1 MRGAAALACT
11 LVLAGCI
18 RSGVRL
24 APLPPEAQRAGLTQS
39 DYILRRSLALG
50 AFDSASALVAPG
62 SPLAPDDDL
71 LASLYRASAAYYAGR
86 YDVSGAALEHAAIL
100 ADDRFTKS
108 VSKNLLALVTNDNR
122 LPYEPGQTERLMMN
136 YYGMLDYLRRGDPE
150 GAAVEA
156 RRLSALL
163 ESYDTRKDSVD
174 VRTRAL
180 LNYLA
185 GATFEAAGEKND
197 ADVSYRVA
205 RALVGDTVLP
215 FPGRARAKPGKGL
228 PATSGTSTK
237 AVSPSTSAV
246 RAAKAVTPPTPTG
259 ELIVVVEHGYVA
271 HRVPRLVLV
280 PITSS
285 EMEKLGGKPTE
296 TLEAA
301 LAITVRTVAFM
312 SLQPNQLVWRDN
324 DDDREV
330 TMRDTVTVAYLLP
343 VAWTSFR
350 RPYRP
355 QWRVSLTVDS
365 TFSTAVPVAA
375 DLSDAVANDFRRSRA
390 GMLTRGIARA
400 AAKLALAKTAE
411 QAAEKKHGE
420 FAGSLTR
427 WTLDAVN
434 VYTERADIRQW
445 RLLPGEIS
453 VVRLTLPAGQHS
465 LTLDY
470 GAAGRLPRR
479 IALGQTRIA
488 ADKIAFA
495 TARVWDD
502 GVVEVGPTPALV
514 AAPAATVHDRR

>member
-1 MRGAAALACT
+1 MRRVAALASA
-11 LVLAGCI
+11 LLLAGCA

-24 APLPPEAQRAGLTQS
+24 APLPPEARRAGLTQS
-39 DYILRRSLALG
+39 DYMLRRSLALG
-50 AFDSASALVAPG
+50 AFDSVAALVAPG
-62 SPLAPDDDL
+62 SALAPDDDL

-86 YDVSGAALEHAAIL
+86 YEISGAALEHAAIL

-108 VSKNLLALVTNDNR
+108 VSRNLLSLVTNDNR
-122 LPYEPGQTERLMMN
+122 LPYEPGQTERLMIN
-136 YYGMLDYLRRGDPE
+136 YYGMLDYLRRGDHE

-174 VRTRAL
+174 IRTRAL

-205 RALVGDTVLP
+205 RALVGDSALP
-215 FPGRARAKPGKGL
+215 FPGRAKRVSRGQPSASTP
-228 PATSGTSTK
+228 TK
-237 AVSPSTSAV
+237 AVSPPSTGT
-246 RAAKAVTPPTPTG
+246 RAARAVAPPVPSG

-280 PITSS
+280 PITST
-285 EMEKLGGKPTE
+285 EMDKLGGKPQE

-301 LAITVRTVAFM
+301 LTITVRTVAFM
-312 SLQPNQLVWRDN
+312 SLQPNQLLWRD
-324 DDDREV
+324 DDDNREV
-330 TMRDTVTVAYLLP
+330 TVRDTATVAYLLP
-343 VAWTSFR
+343 VAWTSFQ

-355 QWRVSLTVDS
+355 PWRLSLTVDS
-365 TFSTAVPVAA
+365 TFSAAVPVAA

-411 QAAEKKHGE
+411 SAAEKKHGDV
-420 FAGSLTR
+420 AGSLTR

-453 VVRLTLPAGQHS
+453 VVRLTLPAGRHT
-465 LTLDY
+465 LTLDL
-470 GAAGRLPRR
+470 GPAGPLQRR
-479 IALGQTRIA
+479 IALGPTQIA
-488 ADKIAFA
+488 AGKIAFS

-502 GVVEVGPTPALV
+502 GVVEVRPTPALV
-514 AAPAATVHDRR
+514 AVPTGAVHEKR

>member
-1 MRGAAALACT
+1 MRVAAALACS
-11 LVLAGCI
+11 LVLAGCV

-24 APLPPEAQRAGLTQS
+24 APLPLEAQRAGLTQA
-39 DYILRRSLALG
+39 DYVLRRSLALG
-50 AFDSASALVAPG
+50 AFDSAAALVAPG
-62 SPLAPDDDL
+62 ARLSPDDDL
-71 LASLYRASAAYYAGR
+71 LASLYRGSASFYAGR
-86 YDVSGAALEHAAIL
+86 YDLSSAALEQAAIL

-108 VSKNLLALVTNDNR
+108 VSKNLLALITNDNR
-122 LPYEPGQTERLMMN
+122 LPYEPGQTERLMIN
-136 YYGMLDYLRRGDPE
+136 YYGMLDYLRRGNPE

-163 ESYDTRKDSVD
+163 ESYDTKKDSID

-185 GATFEAAGEKND
+185 GATFEAAGERND

-205 RALVGDTVLP
+205 RALVGDSVLP
-215 FPGRARAKPGKGL
+215 FPGRTGSKGTPTKTTAKVGATAGKSKG
-228 PATSGTSTK
+228 
-237 AVSPSTSAV
+237 
-246 RAAKAVTPPTPTG
+246 AKAVAPNGPTG

-280 PITSS
+280 PVTST
-285 EMEKLGGKPTE
+285 EMEKLGGKPEE
-296 TLEAA
+296 TLAAA

-312 SLQPNQLVWRDN
+312 ALQPNQLLWRDE
-324 DDDREV
+324 DDDVEV
-330 TMRDTVTVAYLLP
+330 RMRDTVTVAYLLP

-355 QWRVSLTVDS
+355 SWRATVTIDS
-365 TFSTAVPVAA
+365 TVSAPVLVAA
-375 DLSDAVANDFRRSRA
+375 DLSDAVANDFRRSRP

-411 QAAEKKHGE
+411 EAAEKKHGD

-434 VYTERADIRQW
+434 VLTERADIRQW

-453 VVRLTLPAGQHS
+453 VVRLTLPAGEHAV
-465 LTLDY
+465 TLDY
-470 GAAGRLPRR
+470 GAAGRPARR
-479 IALGQTRIA
+479 IDVGKANITAGG
-488 ADKIAFA
+488 IAFA
-495 TARVWDD
+495 SARVWDD
-502 GVVEVGPTPALV
+502 GVIDVGPVPALV
-514 AAPAATVHDRR
+514 AVPAAVSAPKQR

>member
-1 MRGAAALACT
+1 MRWAVALTCTVGLSACF
-11 LVLAGCI
+11 
-18 RSGVRL
+18 RSGVSL
-24 APLPPEAQRAGLTQS
+24 APLPPGAERAGLTQS

-50 AFDSASALVAPG
+50 AFDSVAQLLEPGSALE
-62 SPLAPDDDL
+62 PDDDL
-71 LASLYRASAAYYAGR
+71 LASLYRASAAFYAGR
-86 YDVSGAALEHAAIL
+86 YDRSGAALERAGIL

-108 VSKNLLALVTNDNR
+108 VSKNLLALVTSDNR

-163 ESYDTRKDSVD
+163 ESFDSRKDSVD

-205 RALVGDTVLP
+205 RVLVGDSVLP
-215 FPGRARAKPGKGL
+215 FPGRSNGDSRGAAATGTKKSVTAPQRGTAKGTKPVPG
-228 PATSGTSTK
+228 
-237 AVSPSTSAV
+237 
-246 RAAKAVTPPTPTG
+246 AAPTG
-259 ELIVVVEHGYVA
+259 ELLVVIEHGYVA

-280 PITSS
+280 PITST
-285 EMEKLGGKPTE
+285 EMDKLGGKPEE

-312 SLQPNQLVWRDN
+312 TLQPDQLLWRDD

-330 TMRDTVTVAYLLP
+330 TMRDTVSIAYLLP
-343 VAWTSFR
+343 VAWTSFH
-350 RPYRP
+350 RPYRAP
-355 QWRVSLTVDS
+355 WRAALTVDS
-365 TFSTAVPVAA
+365 TTTTQIPVAA

-400 AAKLALAKTAE
+400 AAKLALAKSAE
-411 QAAEKKHGE
+411 SAAEKKHGDL
-420 FAGSLTR
+420 AGSVTR

-453 VVRLTLPAGQHS
+453 VLRLTLPAGQHS
-465 LTLDY
+465 LVLNY
-470 GAAGRLPRR
+470 GAPGQPPRR
-479 IALGQTRIA
+479 VELGVTTVA
-488 ADKIAFA
+488 AGKLSFA

-502 GVVEVGPTPALV
+502 GIIDVRPAPALV
-514 AAPAATVHDRR
+514 VNPVPTVPQPR